1 MQKVLKGDLVKM
13 TLNCKCPFYNQN
25 ATITVIL
32 LGIGVFCFAGCYR
45 SSEILE
51 QEGWHEDLS
60 RAHTVEYEFRDSG
73 APLLATEQL
82 ITLVGEPDY
91 KITPAEFE
99 ERMPEDKPLME
110 GLSYCEWHMERLW
123 QSYRRC
129 KKQRRGDSKIITA
142 ETWRDSPEF
151 NECLLWIYD
160 ESLHFSKPLHSNDW
174 LHCLFCGK
182 WGFSVEIYFVEDSQ
196 VVGTHHFY
204 TYTNKPLLM
213 KEK

>member
-1 MQKVLKGDLVKM
+1 MKM
-13 TLNCKCPFYNQN
+13 ALNWKCPFCNLN
-25 ATITVIL
+25 ATITIIL
-32 LGIGVFCFAGCYR
+32 SGIAAISLAGCNY
-45 SSEILE
+45 SYETTK
-51 QEGWHEDLS
+51 QGYWHRDHLRASIVEDS
-60 RAHTVEYEFRDSG
+60 FRDRG
-73 APLLATEQL
+73 APLLVTEQL

-99 ERMPEDKPLME
+99 ERMPEDKPLIE

-196 VVGTHHFY
+196 VVGTHH